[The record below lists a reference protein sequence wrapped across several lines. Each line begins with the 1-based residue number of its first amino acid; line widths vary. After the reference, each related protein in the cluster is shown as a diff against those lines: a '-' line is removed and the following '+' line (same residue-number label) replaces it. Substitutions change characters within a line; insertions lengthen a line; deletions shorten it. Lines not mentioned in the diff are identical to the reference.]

1 MKQIKITTSKGDW
14 IVSEIPNKIKELS
27 EWWDLLPE
35 VSLDNFRKRIQL
47 SKITEKEASEIV
59 ESYEYPMSR
68 DILGYEDY
76 TDKGFNMKD
85 TAIES
90 LHSLLKSKGITELN
104 NKYIFKI

>member
-1 MKQIKITTSKGDW
+1 MKQIKITTSKGTW
-14 IVSEIPNKIKELS
+14 VVSEIPNKIKELS

-47 SKITEKEASEIV
+47 SKIKEKEAV
-59 ESYEYPMSR
+59 
-68 DILGYEDY
+68 DIMPFISFLGLSVYEDFTNKYSVYY
-76 TDKGFNMKD
+76 TV
-85 TAIES
+85 IES